1 MKILVLNAGSSSVKF
16 ELIETSSEQIEANQ
30 DRSLAEGSIE
40 KIGTS
45 DALVSYAVAGAA
57 GNKFQRE
64 ILEHQQAV
72 KIAIDLMTGNTHGV
86 IRGAAEIEGVGHR
99 VVHGGEQFSTS
110 ALMDDEVV
118 RQIESSIELAP
129 LHNPHNLKGYRAA
142 QAILPQSKHVA
153 VFDTAFHQTLPPR
166 AYLYGLPYVVYTRHR
181 IRRYGF
187 HGTSHRYV
195 RYRYGQIHKVAS
207 SEVKL
212 ITCHLGNGC
221 SVCAVDHGKSVDTSM
236 GFTPLEGLMMGTR
249 TGDVDPAAV
258 LHVMEKEGLR
268 FEEISS
274 LLNKHS
280 GLYGVSGISNDMRTL
295 LQHREQGNERA
306 ATAIDVFCYRVKKYF
321 GAYLA
326 ALNGAEAIVFTGGI
340 GENAPAIRAQICE
353 QLDALGIVIDAQ
365 RNESAVGKEQEIS
378 GEGSAVKVWVI
389 PTDEEL
395 LIARDTL
402 RCILN
407 LPHQY

>member
-16 ELIETSSEQIEANQ
+16 ELIETSPEQIENNQ

-40 KIGTS
+40 KIGT
-45 DALVSYAVAGAA
+45 AEAVVSYAVAGAV

-72 KIAIDLMTGNTHGV
+72 KIAIELMTDGE
-86 IRGAAEIEGVGHR
+86 GAVVRDASEIEGIGHR
-99 VVHGGEQFSTS
+99 IVHGGEHFSS
-110 ALMDDEVV
+110 SLLMNDEVV
-118 RQIESSIELAP
+118 RQIENSTELAP
-129 LHNPHNLKGYRAA
+129 LHNPHNLKGYYAARAT
-142 QAILPQSKHVA
+142 LPQSRHVA
-153 VFDTAFHQTLPPR
+153 VFDTAFHQTLPPH

-195 RYRYGQIHKVAS
+195 RYRYARIHKVPS
-207 SEVKL
+207 SDVRL

-221 SVCAVDHGKSVDTSM
+221 SVCAIDRGKSVDTSM
-236 GFTPLEGLMMGTR
+236 GFTPLEGLLMGTR

-258 LHVMEKEGLR
+258 LHVMEKEGLK
-268 FEEISS
+268 FDEINS

-280 GLYGVSGISNDMRTL
+280 GLYGLSGLSNDMRIL
-295 LQHREQGNERA
+295 LKHRDLGNERA
-306 ATAIDVFCYRVKKYF
+306 AMAIGVFCYRAKKYF

-326 ALNGAEAIVFTGGI
+326 ALNGADAIVFTGGI
-340 GENAPAIRAQICE
+340 GENAPSIRAQICE
-353 QLDALGIVIDAQ
+353 NLDALGIVIDAK
-365 RNESAVGKEQEIS
+365 RNELAIGREQEIS
-378 GEGSAVKVWVI
+378 GEGAAVKVWVI

-407 LPHQY
+407 LPHHY

>member
-1 MKILVLNAGSSSVKF
+1 MKILVLNAGSSSLKF
-16 ELIETSSEQIEANQ
+16 ELIETSPEQIENNR

-40 KIGTS
+40 KIGS
-45 DALVSYAVAGAA
+45 GEAVVSYKVTGEVES
-57 GNKFQRE
+57 KLKRE

-72 KIAIDLMTGNTHGV
+72 KVAIELMAGKPDG
-86 IRGAAEIEGVGHR
+86 IIQDAAEIEGVGHR
-99 VVHGGEQFSTS
+99 IVHGGEHFRTS
-110 ALMDDEVV
+110 VLMDDEVL

-142 QAILPQSKHVA
+142 QAILLCSKHVA
-153 VFDTAFHQTLPPR
+153 VFDTAFHQTLPQR
-166 AYLYGLPYVVYTRHR
+166 AYLYGLPYAVYTRHH

-195 RYRYGQIHKVAS
+195 RYRYAQIKKVPS
-207 SEVKL
+207 NEVRL

-221 SVCAVDHGKSVDTSM
+221 SVCAVDGGKSIDTSM

-249 TGDVDPAAV
+249 SGDVDPAAI

-268 FEEISS
+268 FEEVNS

-280 GLYGVSGISNDMRTL
+280 GLYGVSGLSNDMRTL
-295 LQHREQGNERA
+295 LKHREQGNERA

-326 ALNGAEAIVFTGGI
+326 ALNGADAIVFTGGI
-340 GENAPAIRAQICE
+340 GENAPAIRAQICDR
-353 QLDALGIVIDAQ
+353 LDSLGITLDPE
-365 RNESAVGKEQEIS
+365 RNELAVGKEQEIS
-378 GEGSAVKVWVI
+378 GEDAALKVWVI

-402 RCILN
+402 RCVLN
-407 LPHQY
+407 LPHHH